1 MECQLFQPT
10 KGNGLIRLIWE
21 QKSDIASSWKIL
33 PSGKVELIFRL
44 GKPFRMDHERSHLK
58 RSSPTSA
65 FCFFSGLHTR
75 PLYFEY
81 DSFHF
86 IGVQLEPV
94 AIKALS
100 GIPASDLKDNA
111 AEGIDLFSGM
121 AELEDVLC
129 TPVPFAQKAVFLEEW
144 ITRRIRESQA
154 LNLAVKLAS
163 TIDLLTQCKRL
174 GHQVDLERHLGYSRA
189 QTFRIFN
196 DWFGDSSNKILRLGQ
211 FVHTLNNLHFGP
223 EKLTDIALQNG
234 YFDQS
239 HFIRGFK
246 EFAEMT
252 PLEYRLARTNLPG
265 QLSY

>member
-1 MECQLFQPT
+1 MEFQLFQPT

-21 QKSDIASSWKIL
+21 QKSDIASTWKIL

-44 GKPFRMDHERSHLK
+44 GKPFRMDHQRSHLK
-58 RSSPTSA
+58 SSSPASA

-81 DSFHF
+81 ESFHF

-94 AIKALS
+94 AVKALS
-100 GIPASDLKDNA
+100 GIPASDLRDNA
-111 AEGIDLFSGM
+111 AEGTDLFSGI

-129 TPVPFAQKAVFLEEW
+129 APVPFAQKAAFLEEW

-154 LNLAVKLAS
+154 LNLAVKLSS
-163 TIDLLTQCKRL
+163 TMDRLTQCKKL
-174 GHQVDLERHLGYSRA
+174 GHPVELERHLGYSRT

-196 DWFGDSSNKILRLGQ
+196 DWFGDSSSKIIRLGQ
-211 FVHTLNNLHFGP
+211 FVHALTALHFHQG
-223 EKLTDIALQNG
+223 KLTDIGFLNG

-252 PLEYRLARTNLPG
+252 PQEYRTARTNLPG
-265 QLSY
+265 QLRY